1 MTFLGLLKQMINF
14 NQPVTKSSVMEPS
27 WKILVYDRYGQD
39 IISPLLSVKDLQ
51 ELGVT
56 LHVLLHSPRDPVP
69 DVPAI
74 YFCYPSEEN
83 LDRIC
88 QDMQNHL
95 YESYYFNYISPISR
109 QRLEDLASAAINS
122 QSVAQVLKVFDQ
134 YLNFISLEDDLF
146 ILRCQNSDMI
156 SYYSMFFNFDFCG
169 IQLNSLFLFSNE
181 QGRNYRY

>member
-1 MTFLGLLKQMINF
+1 MINF
-14 NQPVTKSSVMEPS
+14 NQPVTKSSVMEPT

-39 IISPLLSVKDLQ
+39 IISPLLSVKELQ

-56 LHVLLHSPRDPVP
+56 LHIQLHSPRDSVP

-88 QDMQNHL
+88 QDLQNHL
-95 YESYYFNYISPISR
+95 YESYYFNFISPISR

-156 SYYSMFFNFDFCG
+156 SYYSMLSYFVLIMYNLL
-169 IQLNSLFLFSNE
+169 IQLLVVL
-181 QGRNYRY
+181 QQ